1 MQFLKKL
8 AYNKCVLTRVKKC
21 DKINTERREAVVVKK
36 VIKALE
42 KDGWVLVSQKGSHMK
57 FKKDSK
63 TCIVPNHKED
73 IPKGTLSQ
81 IVRYTGIKL

>member
-1 MQFLKKL
+1 MLKLVAKL
-8 AYNKCVLTRVKKC
+8 IQKGGKQWLL
-21 DKINTERREAVVVKK
+21 KK

-63 TCIVPNHKED
+63 TCIVPNHKGD

-81 IVRYTGIKL
+81 IVKYTGIKL

>member
-1 MQFLKKL
+1 M
-8 AYNKCVLTRVKKC
+8 LTRVFAC
-21 DKINTERREAVVVKK
+21 GKIILERRKAVVVKK

-57 FKKDSK
+57 FKKDNK
-63 TCIVPNHKED
+63 TCIVPNHKGD

-81 IVRYTGIKL
+81 ILKYTGIKL

>member
-36 VIKALE
+36 S
-42 KDGWVLVSQKGSHMK
+42 D
-57 FKKDSK
+57 
-63 TCIVPNHKED
+63 
-73 IPKGTLSQ
+73 KGTRERWLGSCKSKRFTHE
-81 IVRYTGIKL
+81 V